1 MDFLTKERL
10 AMTRDSE
17 SKAAAIRLK
26 ASRLYT
32 GLSQDEL
39 GAMGGVKKAAINNI
53 EKGRS
58 FPARPLMTYLFREHR
73 IDFNFLIYGEFAQL
87 PSDVQERLFPL
98 LQAVHNEW
106 DQAASSN

>member
-1 MDFLTKERL
+1 MDFETKERL
-10 AMTRDSE
+10 AMTRDAG
-17 SKAAAIRLK
+17 SKASAIRIK

-32 GLSQDEL
+32 GLSQADF
-39 GAMGGVKKAAINNI
+39 GAKGKIRTAAVSNI

-87 PSDVQERLFPL
+87 PQDVQERLFPL
-98 LQAVHNEW
+98 LQSVHSEW
-106 DQAASSN
+106 DQVSSSN